1 MKQFLSFVKKE
12 FIHILRDPRSLLI
25 LLVMPQIMVMLPG
38 FVIKNEVKDIRVAV
52 IDHSHDIYT
61 HQITERLYANRWF
74 IPKGEV
80 SGEEEAAELF
90 RKGEIDLVVV
100 FGSEF
105 ADKVVHSKD
114 AAIQILSDGSE
125 PNQASVRVAYAQQV
139 LSSLQK
145 ELQQQAARA
154 GGGQPSFNVRVNTRM
169 LFNPQQRS
177 EVNFVPG
184 VVGMVMLLIC
194 CMMTSIAI
202 VREREMGTME
212 ILLASPLPAQDI
224 VLAKLVPYLVIS
236 LIDLSTIL
244 CLAVFVMHVP
254 MAGSLVVY
262 VLTTTIYI
270 FTALMLGLL
279 ISTCVNTQLA
289 AMLIS
294 LLLIVPTIYLSGM
307 VFSIESMPKPAQMIS
322 NLVPTKWFISASRK
336 IMVEGVGFQ
345 FVIKEVAALVA
356 EGLLFMFLSWKLF
369 KVRLEE
375 VYRFKNPFKLLFG
388 RKTAE

>member
-1 MKQFLSFVKKE
+1 MKQFLSFVRKE

-38 FVIKNEVKDIRVAV
+38 YVIKNEVKDIRVAV
-52 IDHSHDIYT
+52 LDQSHDVYT
-61 HQITERLYANRWF
+61 TQITERLAANDYF
-74 IPKGEV
+74 ILKGEV
-80 SGEEEAAELF
+80 KTEAEAIDYF

-105 ADKVVHSKD
+105 ANRLVHSQD
-114 AAIQILSDGSE
+114 ASIQILSDGSE

-139 LSSLQK
+139 ITGFQK
-145 ELQQQAARA
+145 ELQQQMASANSVA
-154 GGGQPSFNVRVNTRM
+154 QGKGGVTSMNIKVNSRL

-212 ILLASPLPAQDI
+212 ILLASPLPAIDI
-224 VLAKLVPYLVIS
+224 VLAKLIPYMVIS
-236 LIDLSTIL
+236 LVNLTTIL
-244 CLAVFVMHVP
+244 CIAVFIMHVP
-254 MAGSLVVY
+254 MEGSLLVY
-262 VLTTTIYI
+262 VFTAFVYI
-270 FTALMLGLL
+270 FTSLMLGLL

-307 VFSIESMPKPAQMIS
+307 VFAIESMPVPAQIIS
-322 NLVPTKWFISASRK
+322 NIVPTKWFISASRK
-336 IMVEGVGFQ
+336 IMIEGVEFRY
-345 FVIKEVAALVA
+345 VIKEIIALVI
-356 EGLLFMFLSWKLF
+356 EGLIFLLLSWKLF
-369 KVRLEE
+369 KTRLE
-375 VYRFKNPFKLLFG
+375 
-388 RKTAE
+388 

>member
-1 MKQFLSFVKKE
+1 MKQFLSFVRKE

-38 FVIKNEVKDIRVAV
+38 YVIKNEVKDIRVAV
-52 IDHSHDIYT
+52 LDQSHDVYT
-61 HQITERLYANRWF
+61 TQITERLAANDYF
-74 IPKGEV
+74 ILKGEV
-80 SGEEEAAELF
+80 KTEAEAIDYF

-105 ADKVVHSKD
+105 ANRLVHSQD
-114 AAIQILSDGSE
+114 ASIQILSDGSE

-139 LSSLQK
+139 ITGFQK
-145 ELQQQAARA
+145 ELQQQMASANSVA
-154 GGGQPSFNVRVNTRM
+154 QGKGGVTSMNIKVNSRL

-212 ILLASPLPAQDI
+212 ILLASPLPAIDI
-224 VLAKLVPYLVIS
+224 VLAKLIPYMVIS
-236 LIDLSTIL
+236 LVNLTSIL
-244 CLAVFVMHVP
+244 CIAVFIMHVP
-254 MAGSLVVY
+254 MEGSLLVY
-262 VLTTTIYI
+262 AFTAFVYI
-270 FTALMLGLL
+270 FTSLMLGLL

-307 VFSIESMPKPAQMIS
+307 VFAIESMPVPAQIIS
-322 NLVPTKWFISASRK
+322 NIVPTKWFISASRK
-336 IMVEGVGFQ
+336 IMIEGVEFRY
-345 FVIKEVAALVA
+345 VIKEIIALII
-356 EGLLFMFLSWKLF
+356 EGLVFLLLSWKLF
-369 KVRLEE
+369 KTRLE
-375 VYRFKNPFKLLFG
+375 
-388 RKTAE
+388 

>member
-38 FVIKNEVKDIRVAV
+38 YVIKNEVKDIRLAV
-52 IDHSHDIYT
+52 IDQSHDIYT
-61 HQITERLYANRWF
+61 QKITQQLYSNAYF
-74 IPKGEV
+74 VAKGEIN
-80 SGEEEAAELF
+80 SEQEAAEMF
-90 RKGEIDLVVV
+90 KKGEIDLVVV
-100 FGSEF
+100 FGDNF
-105 ADKVVHSKD
+105 ADRLFHTQD

-139 LSSLQK
+139 VAGFQK
-145 ELQQQAARA
+145 DLMQQMAASGKA
-154 GGGQPSFNVRVNTRM
+154 AQTFNIRVNSRM

-202 VREREMGTME
+202 VKERETGTME
-212 ILLASPLPAQDI
+212 ILLASPLPSLVI
-224 VLAKLVPYLVIS
+224 VLAKLVPYMIIS
-236 LIDLSTIL
+236 LIDMATIL
-244 CLAVFVMHVP
+244 SIARFMMHVP
-254 MAGSLVVY
+254 MAGSLAVY

-279 ISTCVNTQLA
+279 ISTLVDTQLA

-307 VFSIESMPKPAQMIS
+307 VFSIESMPVVAQKIS
-322 NLVPTKWFISASRK
+322 NIVPTKWFISASRK
-336 IMVEGVGFQ
+336 IMVEGVD
-345 FVIKEVAALVA
+345 IKYVATEIRALVI
-356 EGLLFMFLSWKLF
+356 EGLVFMLLAWRFF
-369 KVRLEE
+369 KTRL
-375 VYRFKNPFKLLFG
+375 
-388 RKTAE
+388 A

>member
-1 MKQFLSFVKKE
+1 MKQFLSFVRKE

-38 FVIKNEVKDIRVAV
+38 FVIKNEVKDIRIAV
-52 IDHSHDIYT
+52 LDQSHDVYT
-61 HQITERLYANRWF
+61 QQITERLAANKYF
-74 IPKGEV
+74 IDKGEV
-80 SGEEEAAELF
+80 QTEAEATELF

-105 ADKVVHSKD
+105 ADRIIHSQD
-114 AAIQILSDGSE
+114 ASIQILSDGSE

-139 LSSLQK
+139 VSGFQK
-145 ELQQQAARA
+145 ELMQQMAQA
-154 GGGQPSFNVRVNTRM
+154 GKGSQSFNIRVNSRL

-212 ILLASPLPAQDI
+212 ILLASPLPSLDI
-224 VLAKLVPYLVIS
+224 VLAKLVPYMIIS
-236 LIDLSTIL
+236 LIDMATIL
-244 CLAVFVMHVP
+244 TIARFLMHVP

-279 ISTCVNTQLA
+279 ISTLVSTQLA

-307 VFSIESMPKPAQMIS
+307 VFAIESMPKAAQIVS
-322 NLVPTKWFISASRK
+322 NIVPTKWFISASRK
-336 IMVEGVGFQ
+336 IMVEGVSIQ
-345 FVIKEVAALVA
+345 YVATEIRALVI
-356 EGLLFMFLSWKLF
+356 EGLIFMLLAWRFF
-369 KVRLEE
+369 KTRLE
-375 VYRFKNPFKLLFG
+375 
-388 RKTAE
+388 

>member
-1 MKQFLSFVKKE
+1 MKQFLSFVRKE

-38 FVIKNEVKDIRVAV
+38 YVIKNEVKDIRVAV
-52 IDHSHDIYT
+52 LDQSHDVYT
-61 HQITERLYANRWF
+61 TQITERLAANDYF
-74 IPKGEV
+74 ILKGEV
-80 SGEEEAAELF
+80 KTEAEAIDYF
-90 RKGEIDLVVV
+90 RKGEIDLVVI

-105 ADKVVHSKD
+105 ANRLVHSQD
-114 AAIQILSDGSE
+114 ASIQILSDGSE

-139 LSSLQK
+139 ITGFQK
-145 ELQQQAARA
+145 ELQQQMASSHSMIQGN
-154 GGGQPSFNVRVNTRM
+154 GGVTSMNIKVNSRL

-212 ILLASPLPAQDI
+212 ILLASPLPAIDI
-224 VLAKLVPYLVIS
+224 VLAKLIPYMVIS
-236 LIDLSTIL
+236 LINLTTIL
-244 CLAVFVMHVP
+244 CIAVFIMHVP
-254 MAGSLVVY
+254 MEGSLLV
-262 VLTTTIYI
+262 YI
-270 FTALMLGLL
+270 FTAFVYIFTSLMLGLL

-307 VFSIESMPKPAQMIS
+307 VFAIESMPVPAQIIS
-322 NLVPTKWFISASRK
+322 NVVPTKWFISASRK
-336 IMVEGVGFQ
+336 IMIEGVEFRYL
-345 FVIKEVAALVA
+345 IKEIIALA
-356 EGLLFMFLSWKLF
+356 IEGLVFLLLSWKLF
-369 KVRLEE
+369 KTRLE
-375 VYRFKNPFKLLFG
+375 
-388 RKTAE
+388 

>member
-1 MKQFLSFVKKE
+1 MKQFLSFVRKE

-38 FVIKNEVKDIRVAV
+38 YVIKNEVKDIRVAV
-52 IDHSHDIYT
+52 LDRSHDPYT
-61 HQITERLYANRWF
+61 EQITQRLYANKYF
-74 IPKGEV
+74 VPKGEV
-80 SGEEEAAELF
+80 KTEAEATELF
-90 RKGEIDLVVV
+90 RKGEIDLVIV
-100 FGSEF
+100 FGEQF
-105 ADKVVHSKD
+105 ADRLLHTQD
-114 AAIQILSDGSE
+114 ASIQILSDGSE

-139 LSSLQK
+139 VSGFQK
-145 ELQQQAARA
+145 ELMQQMAAA
-154 GGGQPSFNVRVNTRM
+154 GKGAQQFNIRVNSRL

-212 ILLASPLPAQDI
+212 ILLASPLPSLVI
-224 VLAKLVPYLVIS
+224 VLAKLVPYMIIS
-236 LIDLSTIL
+236 LIDMTTIL
-244 CLAVFVMHVP
+244 CIANFLMHVP
-254 MAGSLVVY
+254 MQGSLLVY

-279 ISTCVNTQLA
+279 ISTLVNTQLA

-307 VFSIESMPKPAQMIS
+307 VFAIESMPQAAQVIS
-322 NLVPTKWFISASRK
+322 NIVPTKWFISASRK
-336 IMVEGVGFQ
+336 IMVEGVSIQ
-345 FVIKEVAALVA
+345 YVATEIRALVI
-356 EGLLFMFLSWKLF
+356 EGLIFMLLAWRFF
-369 KVRLEE
+369 KTRL
-375 VYRFKNPFKLLFG
+375 
-388 RKTAE
+388 A